1 MHELGVL
8 HQVVK
13 TVGRI
18 AEENRISA
26 IRHITLEV
34 GRVSGFVPRYLRKL
48 FPVAVDSCPVLQK
61 AKLYI
66 EAVPGKGLTIKE
78 IGY

>member
-13 TVGRI
+13 TVERI
-18 AEENRISA
+18 AAENH
-26 IRHITLEV
+26 IRNIKHITLEV
-34 GRVSGFVPRYLRKL
+34 GAVSGFVPQYLTKL
-48 FPVAVDSCPVLQK
+48 FPVAVDSCPVLEK
-61 AKLYI
+61 ARLRI
-66 EAVPGKGLTIKE
+66 ETVPGRGLTIKE

>member
-18 AEENRISA
+18 AEENQ
-26 IRHITLEV
+26 IRKIKHITLEV
-34 GRVSGFVPRYLRKL
+34 GNVSGFVPQYLTKL
-48 FPVAVDSCPVLQK
+48 FPVAVDGSPALK
-61 AKLYI
+61 RAKLRI
-66 EAVPGKGLTIKE
+66 EMVEGRGLSIKE

>member
-18 AEENRISA
+18 AEENRIA
-26 IRHITLEV
+26 VIRHITLEV
-34 GRVSGFVPRYLRKL
+34 GTLSGFVPRYLTKL
-48 FPVAVDSCPVLQK
+48 FPVAVDSCPVMQK
-61 AKLYI
+61 ARLYI
-66 EAVPGKGLTIKE
+66 EMVQGKGLSIKE
-78 IGY
+78 IGF

>member
-13 TVGRI
+13 TVDRI
-18 AEENRISA
+18 AAENK
-26 IRHITLEV
+26 IRKVKHITLEV
-34 GRVSGFVPRYLRKL
+34 GQSSGFVPLYLTKL
-48 FPVAVDSCPVLQK
+48 FPVAVDGCPALKKTQ
-61 AKLYI
+61 LRI
-66 EAVPGKGLTIKE
+66 EPVPGKGLSIKE

>member
-13 TVGRI
+13 TVSRI
-18 AEENRISA
+18 AAENRIPG

-34 GRVSGFVPRYLRKL
+34 GLQSGFVPRYLTKL
-48 FPVAVDSCPVLQK
+48 FPVAVDSCPVLEK
-61 AKLYI
+61 ARLHI
-66 EAVPGKGLTIKE
+66 ETVPGRGLTIKE

>member
-8 HQVVK
+8 HQIVK

-18 AEENRISA
+18 AEENRIPA

-34 GRVSGFVPRYLRKL
+34 GVSSGFVPRYLHKL
-48 FPVAVDSCPVLQK
+48 FPVAVDSCPVLEK
-61 AKLYI
+61 AKLCI
-66 EAVPGKGLTIKE
+66 ETVPGKGLTIKE

>member
-8 HQVVK
+8 NQVVK

-18 AEENRISA
+18 AEENRIKV
-26 IRHITLEV
+26 IRHITLQV
-34 GRVSGFVPRYLRKL
+34 GTVSGFVPRYLTKL
-48 FPVAVDSCPVLQK
+48 FPVAADSCPVLQK
-61 AKLYI
+61 AKLHI
-66 EAVPGKGLTIKE
+66 EMVAGRGLTIKE

>member
-13 TVGRI
+13 TVDRI
-18 AEENRISA
+18 AEENKIRRIK
-26 IRHITLEV
+26 HITLEV
-34 GRVSGFVPRYLRKL
+34 GDTSGIVPQYLTKL
-48 FPVAVDSCPVLQK
+48 FPVAVDASAVLKK
-61 AKLYI
+61 AQLRL
-66 EAVPGKGLTIKE
+66 ETVSGKGLSIKE

>member
-18 AEENRISA
+18 AEENRITA

-34 GRVSGFVPRYLRKL
+34 GASSGFVPQYMTRL
-48 FPVAVDSCPVLQK
+48 FPVAADSCAVLEK
-61 AKLYI
+61 AELRI
-66 EAVPGKGLTIKE
+66 ETVPGKGLTIKE